1 MDARSVGLEVRWRW
15 GDQLLWAERVPLDQ
29 LHARARLGPPGL
41 PAVRAEHVD
50 GSVAVHTPGG
60 DLELVEGTPA
70 RLHFGALDAEL
81 ALRPAPPRA
90 IARWDEAFESGW
102 WNTLLLCAVA
112 LVFAV
117 IAAPQ
122 SSADDD
128 SADALTRAAPRI
140 VKLIPTTPPPVHRT
154 AVAATHEAV
163 AEHHSATPARAP
175 QHKPSKS
182 GGPDIKQLLGGS
194 GLSAL
199 LSPSGVGNALAQAAQ
214 GLGKVAGSGGPFGG
228 MGLRGGPGGG
238 DPGGTTFGIGA
249 VPGHGPGYGDRA
261 VKLCTGADCKVHAD
275 PVITNDGPQ
284 VVGSLDRELI
294 RQVIHRNHGS
304 IRYCYDQA
312 LVRNPSL
319 TGRVDMHF
327 VIGAEGSVIQA
338 NVAASSAQDNEL
350 DACLRERFARMLFP
364 KPLGGGVVDVRYPVV
379 LTQGGR

>member
-15 GDQLLWAERVPLDQ
+15 GDQLLWAERVPLDK
-29 LHARARLGPPGL
+29 LDARARLGPPGL
-41 PAVRAEHVD
+41 PTVRAERVD

-60 DLELVEGTPA
+60 ELELFEGAPA
-70 RLHFGALDAEL
+70 HLHFGAVDAEL

-90 IARWDEAFESGW
+90 TARWDEAFESGW

-122 SSADDD
+122 SNADDD

-140 VKLIPTTPPPVHRT
+140 VKLVPATPPPVHHT
-154 AVAATHEAV
+154 AAVATHEAV
-163 AEHHSATPARAP
+163 AEHHSAAPAHAP
-175 QHKPSKS
+175 QHKPGKS
-182 GGPDIKQLLGGS
+182 GPDFKQLFNGS

-199 LSPSGVGNALAQAAQ
+199 LAPGGVSGALAQAAH
-214 GLGKVAGSGGPFGG
+214 GLTQVAGSGGPLSGL
-228 MGLRGGPGGG
+228 GLRGGSGGG
-238 DPGGTTFGIGA
+238 DPGGTTFGIGSN
-249 VPGHGPGYGDRA
+249 PGHGKDYGIGA
-261 VKLCTGADCKVHAD
+261 GKLCEGGDCKAHPETKID
-275 PVITNDGPQ
+275 TTPVEVT
-284 VVGSLDRELI
+284 GSMDRELI
-294 RQVIHRNHGS
+294 RQVIHRNHSS
-304 IRYCYDQA
+304 IRYCYDRA
-312 LVRNPSL
+312 LVRNPAL

-338 NVAASSAQDNEL
+338 NVAGSTAQDSEL